1 MSSRGVVFSAILET
15 MNGLGEKLCPCCHCR
30 IMPAPSLLFSRDRLH
45 GAAILL
51 VGFAGGWLVMHLGIP
66 AGLFM
71 GCMVFSGI
79 YRLATPAKIAGIGTF
94 HKVGQILIA
103 IVIGASFRQEVLEP
117 LKLAL
122 LPVFVQIVVLVA
134 AGFLLGTLL
143 SKWTRLD
150 HATSLLSSLPGG
162 LPVMVGLAADLNH
175 KVHVVAVIHFFR
187 LTVIVF
193 TMPTLIAIVT
203 PFTLG
208 AGGGV
213 PLPIA
218 EPMSSATLLFVIGI
232 GIGCYLLTSRL
243 SFPGADMLIPLLI
256 TGGINLF
263 YYEIGPLNPAIKQ
276 VAITL
281 LAVSV
286 GARLSAET
294 LKTLKQVLLPAASII
309 LVLVALGISLGFVLY
324 WITPLDLITALLSS
338 VPGGAASLTA
348 VADDLGG
355 DLRIVASLHLCRL
368 IFLSVLMP
376 PVFLLMERFRE
387 T

>member
-1 MSSRGVVFSAILET
+1 
-15 MNGLGEKLCPCCHCR
+15 
-30 IMPAPSLLFSRDRLH
+30 
-45 GAAILL
+45 
-51 VGFAGGWLVMHLGIP
+51 
-66 AGLFM
+66 
-71 GCMVFSGI
+71 
-79 YRLATPAKIAGIGTF
+79 
-94 HKVGQILIA
+94 
-103 IVIGASFRQEVLEP
+103 
-117 LKLAL
+117 
-122 LPVFVQIVVLVA
+122 
-134 AGFLLGTLL
+134 
-143 SKWTRLD
+143 
-150 HATSLLSSLPGG
+150 
-162 LPVMVGLAADLNH
+162 
-175 KVHVVAVIHFFR
+175 
-187 LTVIVF
+187 VIVF